1 MPTWNQTKPKQ
12 NFHLTYYRWPLS
24 RDILSRG
31 ITSSFIYPLSPR
43 YSQQTLAYVITMA
56 AVRSRFSSRGT
67 NAKKKLPLY
76 DDTTKKDNLTVWFR
90 FPWVPSPSTPRVL
103 VSLFIKLI
111 MLVAGTSAL
120 LFIAYFS
127 SIAWYNGLS
136 VRDPCAVAQLEK
148 DVRQRLLTI
157 DRDLT
162 NTISDSLI
170 SDASVDVIPAT
181 FSTAF
186 VPTVPKI
193 IHQQWK
199 SDVIPEK
206 FTKWKNKW
214 LQYFPENEYEHML
227 WTDDNARE
235 HIVNNYPWFLDTYD
249 GYPHNINRVDAGE
262 LIK

>member
-1 MPTWNQTKPKQ
+1 
-12 NFHLTYYRWPLS
+12 
-24 RDILSRG
+24 
-31 ITSSFIYPLSPR
+31 
-43 YSQQTLAYVITMA
+43 MA
-56 AVRSRFSSRGT
+56 AVRSRFSSSVT

-76 DDTTKKDNLTVWFR
+76 DEMTKKDNRPVWAR
-90 FPWVPSPSTPRVL
+90 STPRVL
-103 VSLFIKLI
+103 VSLVIINIAKLI
-111 MLVAGTSAL
+111 MLVAGISAL
-120 LFIAYFS
+120 LSIAYFYS
-127 SIAWYNGLS
+127 MAWYNGLS
-136 VRDPCAVAQLEK
+136 VRDPCAVAQFK
-148 DVRQRLLTI
+148 KGDRQRLLAI

-181 FSTAF
+181 FSTVF

-206 FTKWKNKW
+206 FMKWKNKW
-214 LQYFPENEYEHML
+214 LQYFPENEYKHML

-262 LIK
+262 LIKTIDIWRLWLMM

>member
-1 MPTWNQTKPKQ
+1 
-12 NFHLTYYRWPLS
+12 
-24 RDILSRG
+24 
-31 ITSSFIYPLSPR
+31 
-43 YSQQTLAYVITMA
+43 MA
-56 AVRSRFSSRGT
+56 AVRSRSRFSSRGT
-67 NAKKKLPLY
+67 NAKKLPLY
-76 DDTTKKDNLTVWFR
+76 DDTTKKDNLTVGW
-90 FPWVPSPSTPRVL
+90 FPWVPSTPRVL
-103 VSLFIKLI
+103 VSLSIIKKI
-111 MLVAGTSAL
+111 MLAAAGTSAL

-162 NTISDSLI
+162 KTISDSLI
-170 SDASVDVIPAT
+170 PDASVDVSPAT
-181 FSTAF
+181 VSTAF

-262 LIK
+262 LNKYTIDILRLGLMIY

>member
-1 MPTWNQTKPKQ
+1 MKWVVTRN
-12 NFHLTYYRWPLS
+12 
-24 RDILSRG
+24 G
-31 ITSSFIYPLSPR
+31 
-43 YSQQTLAYVITMA
+43 A
-56 AVRSRFSSRGT
+56 AVRSRFSSRVT

-76 DDTTKKDNLTVWFR
+76 DDTTTTKKDNLTVSF
-90 FPWVPSPSTPRVL
+90 SSTL
-103 VSLFIKLI
+103 K
-111 MLVAGTSAL
+111 LVAVAVAVTSAL
-120 LFIAYFS
+120 LLFVMYFS
-127 SIAWYNGLS
+127 FIAWYNGLS
-136 VRDPCAVAQLEK
+136 VRDPCAVAQLKK

-170 SDASVDVIPAT
+170 SDVITDAIPAT
-181 FSTAF
+181 FSTVF

-206 FTKWKNKW
+206 FMKWKNKW

-262 LIK
+262 LIKPIDILRLWPMM